1 MAVVYGTDYSARELS
16 PSELDQ
22 LAQYDIRFLI
32 RYIRWPDDPKCIS
45 HYPGAYQ
52 AHVQAGRTVLRFQQA
67 TGRPQTGNVSAADW
81 ALLLS

>member
-32 RYIRWPDDPKCIS
+32 RYIGWPDNPAD
-45 HYPGAYQ
+45 GGW
-52 AHVQAGRTVLRFQQA
+52 VQQIQQA
-67 TGRPQTGNVSAADW
+67 TGRPQTGNVSPAYW